1 MEKTAEKTAVK
12 AVPVKT
18 VITTNN
24 LADKLE
30 QEKRAMIFRL
40 VGDVPIDM
48 NKGGRQRLNTM
59 YDKARKVVEYVVIG
73 GFTYETVVNNAR
85 IKEAVTRIMD
95 NIDNDAV
102 LAKLLEDFTKADIQE
117 VASTETKKFVAME
130 HGFASPVN
138 GSISILAYGKVD
150 NQDLDRKY
158 MKLLVLSA
166 KTVRKYNS
174 ETGQDLSETELEMV
188 KKYQPTKKVEG
199 GRQGL
204 DNPKI
209 YRNIK
214 MENVI
219 GYKHGQDNYN
229 VIADAVKGDA
239 KTPVSPLAKV

>member
-1 MEKTAEKTAVK
+1 MKTATTKKTKVSIQ
-12 AVPVKT
+12 T
-18 VITTNN
+18 VISADN

-40 VGDVPIDM
+40 TGDVEIKM
-48 NKGGRQRLNTM
+48 NKGGRQCTNTM
-59 YDKARKVVEYVVIG
+59 FGKARKIVEYIVIG

-85 IKEAVTRIMD
+85 IKEAVTRIID
-95 NIDNDAV
+95 NIDNDVV
-102 LAKLLEDFTKADIQE
+102 LAKLLEDFTKADIQD
-117 VASTETKKFVAME
+117 VASTETEKFVALP

-138 GSISILAYGKVD
+138 GSKYILAYGDVD
-150 NQDLDRKY
+150 NQDLNRKY

-174 ETGQDLSETELEMV
+174 ETGDDLSETELEIV
-188 KKYQPTKKVEG
+188 KEYMPKKKVEG

-204 DNPKI
+204 DDPKI

-219 GYKHGQDNYN
+219 GYKHGQDNYKITN
-229 VIADAVKGDA
+229 NAIKGDANSPVSPQAVKG
-239 KTPVSPLAKV
+239 

>member
-1 MEKTAEKTAVK
+1 METKTETKSKIDVSTQ
-12 AVPVKT
+12 T
-18 VITTNN
+18 VISTDN

-40 VGDVPIDM
+40 TGDVEIKM
-48 NKGGRQRLNTM
+48 NKGGRACTNTM
-59 YDKARKVVEYVVIG
+59 FGKSRKIVEYCVIG

-95 NIDNDAV
+95 NLDNDVV
-102 LAKLLEDFTKADIQE
+102 LAKLLEDFTKADIQD
-117 VASTETKKFVAME
+117 VASTETEKFVAMP

-138 GSISILAYGKVD
+138 NSKYILAYTKDDV
-150 NQDLDRKY
+150 QDLERKY
-158 MKLLVLSA
+158 IKLLVLSA

-174 ETGQDLSETELEMV
+174 ETGQDLSDTELEII
-188 KKYQPTKKVEG
+188 KQYTPTKKTEG

-214 MENVI
+214 LENVI
-219 GYKHGQDNYN
+219 AYKHGKDDYK
-229 VIADAVKGDA
+229 VVTTAVKGDTE
-239 KTPVSPLAKV
+239 TPVSAVGV